1 MRVVPRVYSLVPFW
15 ERGFIFLEVYTW
27 ITVRPLIYRKLN
39 FRCVPVYRNAEP
51 EFLKYWEE
59 NKIYEKKQELHAG
72 HKKFVLH
79 DGPPYANGKIHMGTA
94 LNKILKD
101 IIMKYKYAQGFDTPY
116 VPGWD
121 THGMPIEHAAI
132 KNLGLNRHEL
142 DTLVL
147 RKECHDYA
155 LKWIDEQRTDFK
167 RLGVLGDWD
176 HPYITM
182 THDYEAVQIHVFGEM
197 AKKGYIYK
205 GKKAV
210 YWCPH
215 CETALAEAEIE
226 YGEEKS
232 PAIFVKMPLV
242 KDNGMLPEA
251 AQGKPAYI
259 VIWTT
264 TPWTMPANVAIALH
278 PDFEYAWV
286 ECEGEILFMA
296 KEMLEAVGKVCKK
309 DLSNIIGTCKGKDME
324 YAECRHP
331 FETIDRKSLVV
342 LADYVTLEAG
352 TGCVH
357 TAPGHGADDFET
369 GVRYNL
375 PIICPVDG
383 SGKLTA
389 EAGADF
395 AGMFVFDANV
405 PIIKYLAGLNRLFGK
420 ENIRHQYAHCW
431 RCKNPIIY
439 RATEQWFAS
448 VDGFR
453 EEALNAIAND
463 VQWIPSWGEARIHN
477 MVADRHDWCISRQRV
492 WGVPI
497 PIFYCEDCN
506 EHLVNDDTINAVA
519 DLFAKEGS
527 DAWWAHSAEEI
538 LPQGTKCPKCGG
550 THFRKESDIMDV
562 WFDSGSSHAAVCKTR
577 PELAWPADMYLEGS
591 DQHRG
596 WFQSSLLTS
605 VATEGKAPYHAV
617 LTHGYVV
624 DGEGRKMSKSV
635 GNTVAP
641 QEVIAQYGADII
653 RLWAASSDYKADIRI
668 SKEILKQLSEVYRK
682 IRNTIR
688 YILGN
693 TNDFNYETDKV
704 EFKDM
709 LELDRWALMHMQL
722 LKKEVSAAYESY
734 DFHVLYHAIHNFCSV
749 EMSSYYL
756 DILKDRLYAYKAD
769 SFERRSAQTAMYEI
783 MLDLVVMIAPVLS
796 FTMEEVWQFM
806 KKPASMPESVFMMP
820 WPECKEEY
828 IDEALES
835 KWDNFIEIRSEI
847 TRVLEGARRAKTIG
861 HSLDAKVE
869 LHATGE
875 ALAIL
880 RSVEGDLATL
890 LIVSQA
896 KLVEG
901 LAGGVEATGREDLKV
916 TVQAAEGE
924 KCERCWIYSDTV
936 GKDAEHP
943 TVCARCAAALK

>member
-1 MRVVPRVYSLVPFW
+1 MDYSKTLNLPETEFPMRAGLP
-15 ERGFIFLEVYTW
+15 ER
-27 ITVRPLIYRKLN
+27 
-39 FRCVPVYRNAEP
+39 EP

-389 EAGADF
+389 EAGVDF

-453 EEALNAIAND
+453 EEALNAIANH

-605 VATEGKAPYHAV
+605 VATEGKAPYRAV

-688 YILGN
+688 YIMGN

-734 DFHVLYHAIHNFCSV
+734 DFHVLYHAIHNFCSI

>member
-1 MRVVPRVYSLVPFW
+1 MDYSKTLNLPETEFPMRAGLP
-15 ERGFIFLEVYTW
+15 ER
-27 ITVRPLIYRKLN
+27 
-39 FRCVPVYRNAEP
+39 EP

-342 LADYVTLEAG
+342 MADYVTLEAG

-605 VATEGKAPYHAV
+605 VATEGKAPYRAV

-734 DFHVLYHAIHNFCSV
+734 DFHVLYHAIHNFCSI

>member
-1 MRVVPRVYSLVPFW
+1 MDYSKTLNLPETEFPMLAGLP
-15 ERGFIFLEVYTW
+15 ER
-27 ITVRPLIYRKLN
+27 
-39 FRCVPVYRNAEP
+39 EP

-72 HKKFVLH
+72 RKKFVLH

-605 VATEGKAPYHAV
+605 VATEGKAPYRAV

-869 LHATGE
+869 LHAAGE

-880 RSVEGDLATL
+880 RSVESDLATL

-901 LAGGVEATGREDLKV
+901 LTGGVEATGREDLKV

>member
-1 MRVVPRVYSLVPFW
+1 MDYSKTLNLPETEFPMRAGLP
-15 ERGFIFLEVYTW
+15 ER
-27 ITVRPLIYRKLN
+27 
-39 FRCVPVYRNAEP
+39 EP

-197 AKKGYIYK
+197 AKKGYIYN

-605 VATEGKAPYHAV
+605 VATEGKAPYRAV

>member
-1 MRVVPRVYSLVPFW
+1 MDYSKTLNLPETEFPMRAGLP
-15 ERGFIFLEVYTW
+15 ER
-27 ITVRPLIYRKLN
+27 
-39 FRCVPVYRNAEP
+39 EP

-538 LPQGTKCPKCGG
+538 LPQGTKCPKCCG

-605 VATEGKAPYHAV
+605 VATEGKAPYRAV

>member
-1 MRVVPRVYSLVPFW
+1 MDYSKTLNLPETEFPMRAGLP
-15 ERGFIFLEVYTW
+15 ER
-27 ITVRPLIYRKLN
+27 
-39 FRCVPVYRNAEP
+39 EP

-605 VATEGKAPYHAV
+605 VATEGKAPYRAV

-828 IDEALES
+828 INEALES

>member
-1 MRVVPRVYSLVPFW
+1 MRAGLP
-15 ERGFIFLEVYTW
+15 ER
-27 ITVRPLIYRKLN
+27 
-39 FRCVPVYRNAEP
+39 EP

-605 VATEGKAPYHAV
+605 VATEGKAPYRAV

-869 LHATGE
+869 LHAAGE

-880 RSVEGDLATL
+880 RSVESDLATL

-901 LAGGVEATGREDLKV
+901 LTGGVEATGREDLKV

>member
-1 MRVVPRVYSLVPFW
+1 MRAGLP
-15 ERGFIFLEVYTW
+15 ER
-27 ITVRPLIYRKLN
+27 
-39 FRCVPVYRNAEP
+39 EP

-605 VATEGKAPYHAV
+605 VATEGKAPYRAV

-769 SFERRSAQTAMYEI
+769 SFERRSAQTAMCEI

>member
-1 MRVVPRVYSLVPFW
+1 MDYSKTLNLPETEFPMRASLP
-15 ERGFIFLEVYTW
+15 ER
-27 ITVRPLIYRKLN
+27 
-39 FRCVPVYRNAEP
+39 EP

-121 THGMPIEHAAI
+121 THGMPIEHTAI

-605 VATEGKAPYHAV
+605 VATEGKAPYRAV

-869 LHATGE
+869 LHAAGE

-880 RSVEGDLATL
+880 RSVESDLATL

-901 LAGGVEATGREDLKV
+901 LTGGVEATGREDLKV

>member
-1 MRVVPRVYSLVPFW
+1 MDYSKTLNLPETEFPMRAGLP
-15 ERGFIFLEVYTW
+15 ER
-27 ITVRPLIYRKLN
+27 
-39 FRCVPVYRNAEP
+39 EP

-389 EAGADF
+389 EAGVDF

-405 PIIKYLAGLNRLFGK
+405 PIIKYLAWLNRLFGK

-453 EEALNAIAND
+453 EEALNAIANH

-605 VATEGKAPYHAV
+605 VATEGKAPYRAV

-734 DFHVLYHAIHNFCSV
+734 DFHVLYHAIHNFCSI

>member
-1 MRVVPRVYSLVPFW
+1 MDYSKTLNLPETEFPMRAGLP
-15 ERGFIFLEVYTW
+15 ER
-27 ITVRPLIYRKLN
+27 
-39 FRCVPVYRNAEP
+39 EP

-605 VATEGKAPYHAV
+605 VATEGKAPYRAV

-890 LIVSQA
+890 LIVSQS

>member
-1 MRVVPRVYSLVPFW
+1 MDYSKTLNLPETEFPMRAGLP
-15 ERGFIFLEVYTW
+15 ER
-27 ITVRPLIYRKLN
+27 
-39 FRCVPVYRNAEP
+39 EP

-538 LPQGTKCPKCGG
+538 LPHGTKCPKCGG

-605 VATEGKAPYHAV
+605 VATEGKAPYRAV
-617 LTHGYVV
+617 LTLGYVV

>member
-1 MRVVPRVYSLVPFW
+1 MDYSKTLNLPETEFPMRAGLP
-15 ERGFIFLEVYTW
+15 ER
-27 ITVRPLIYRKLN
+27 
-39 FRCVPVYRNAEP
+39 EP

-538 LPQGTKCPKCGG
+538 LPQGNKCPKCGG

>member
-1 MRVVPRVYSLVPFW
+1 MDYSKTLNLPETEFPMRAGLP
-15 ERGFIFLEVYTW
+15 ER
-27 ITVRPLIYRKLN
+27 
-39 FRCVPVYRNAEP
+39 EP

-155 LKWIDEQRTDFK
+155 LKWIDEQPTDFK

-389 EAGADF
+389 EAGVDF

-453 EEALNAIAND
+453 EEALNAIANH

-605 VATEGKAPYHAV
+605 VATEGKAPYRAV

>member
-1 MRVVPRVYSLVPFW
+1 MDYSKTLNLPETEFPMRAGLP
-15 ERGFIFLEVYTW
+15 ER
-27 ITVRPLIYRKLN
+27 
-39 FRCVPVYRNAEP
+39 EP

-463 VQWIPSWGEARIHN
+463 VQWIPSWGKARIHN

-605 VATEGKAPYHAV
+605 VATEGKAPYRAV

>member
-1 MRVVPRVYSLVPFW
+1 MDYSKTLNLPETEFPMRAGLP
-15 ERGFIFLEVYTW
+15 ER
-27 ITVRPLIYRKLN
+27 
-39 FRCVPVYRNAEP
+39 EP

-132 KNLGLNRHEL
+132 KNLGLNRLEL

-506 EHLVNDDTINAVA
+506 EHLVNDDTINAVV

-605 VATEGKAPYHAV
+605 VATEGKAPYRAV

>member
-1 MRVVPRVYSLVPFW
+1 M
-15 ERGFIFLEVYTW
+15 
-27 ITVRPLIYRKLN
+27 
-39 FRCVPVYRNAEP
+39 
-51 EFLKYWEE
+51 KYWEE

-605 VATEGKAPYHAV
+605 VATEGKAPYRAV

>member
-1 MRVVPRVYSLVPFW
+1 MDYSKTLNLPETEFPMRAGLP
-15 ERGFIFLEVYTW
+15 ER
-27 ITVRPLIYRKLN
+27 
-39 FRCVPVYRNAEP
+39 EP

-605 VATEGKAPYHAV
+605 VATEGKAPYRAV

-709 LELDRWALMHMQL
+709 LEPDRWALMHMQL

>member
-1 MRVVPRVYSLVPFW
+1 MRAGLP
-15 ERGFIFLEVYTW
+15 EREL
-27 ITVRPLIYRKLN
+27 
-39 FRCVPVYRNAEP
+39 

-605 VATEGKAPYHAV
+605 VATEGKAPYRAV

-734 DFHVLYHAIHNFCSV
+734 DFHVLYHAIHNFCSI

>member
-1 MRVVPRVYSLVPFW
+1 MDYSKTLNLPETEFPMRAGLP
-15 ERGFIFLEVYTW
+15 ER
-27 ITVRPLIYRKLN
+27 
-39 FRCVPVYRNAEP
+39 EP

-182 THDYEAVQIHVFGEM
+182 TRDYEAVQIHVFGEM

-389 EAGADF
+389 ETGADF

-605 VATEGKAPYHAV
+605 VATEGKAPYRAV

>member
-1 MRVVPRVYSLVPFW
+1 MDYSKTLNLPETEFPMRAGLP
-15 ERGFIFLEVYTW
+15 ER
-27 ITVRPLIYRKLN
+27 
-39 FRCVPVYRNAEP
+39 EP

-357 TAPGHGADDFET
+357 TAPGHGADDFES

-605 VATEGKAPYHAV
+605 VATEGKAPYRAV

>member
-1 MRVVPRVYSLVPFW
+1 MDYSKTLNLPETEFPMRAGLP
-15 ERGFIFLEVYTW
+15 ER
-27 ITVRPLIYRKLN
+27 
-39 FRCVPVYRNAEP
+39 EP

-420 ENIRHQYAHCW
+420 ENIHHQYAHCW

-605 VATEGKAPYHAV
+605 VATEGKAPYRAV

>member
-1 MRVVPRVYSLVPFW
+1 MRAGLP
-15 ERGFIFLEVYTW
+15 ER
-27 ITVRPLIYRKLN
+27 
-39 FRCVPVYRNAEP
+39 EP

-389 EAGADF
+389 EAGVDF

-448 VDGFR
+448 INDFRDKALKAVDDTTFYP
-453 EEALNAIAND
+453 A
-463 VQWIPSWGEARIHN
+463 WGHDRLYN
-477 MVADRHDWCISRQRV
+477 MIRDRQDWCISRQRS

-497 PIFYCEDCN
+497 PAFYCDDCGKYVITH
-506 EHLVNDDTINAVA
+506 ETTQRVVDIVE
-519 DLFAKEGS
+519 KEGS
-527 DAWWAHSAEEI
+527 DAWWKYSAEEL
-538 LPQGTKCPKCGG
+538 LPEGFTCPHCGG
-550 THFRKESDIMDV
+550 HHFHKEKDIMDV
-562 WFDSGSSHAAVCKTR
+562 WFDSGSTWNGVLKNPREEWKGAAYPCD
-577 PELAWPADMYLEGS
+577 LYLEGS

-596 WFQSSLLTS
+596 WFHSSLLTS
-605 VATEGKAPYHAV
+605 VAVNGHAPYKAV
-617 LTHGYVV
+617 LTHGFTM

-635 GNTVAP
+635 GNVVAP
-641 QEVIAQYGADII
+641 QDIINKYGADVM
-653 RLWAASSDYKADIRI
+653 RLWISSVEYQSDVR
-668 SKEILKQLSEVYRK
+668 LSDKIIKSMSDVYRK
-682 IRNTIR
+682 IRNTFR
-688 YILGN
+688 YLLGN
-693 TNDFNYETDKV
+693 LADFNPATDAV
-704 EFKDM
+704 PYAEMD
-709 LELDRWALMHMQL
+709 ELDRWALLRLEQV
-722 LKKEVSAAYESY
+722 KEEVSNACEQYQ
-734 DFHVLYHAIHNFCSV
+734 FHVMYHAVHNFCTVDLSAT
-749 EMSSYYL
+749 YL
-756 DILKDRLYAYKAD
+756 DILKDRLYTETAD
-769 SFERRSAQTAMYEI
+769 SRLRRSAQTAMYEI
-783 MLDLVVMIAPVLS
+783 LDSLVRIMAPFIC
-796 FTMEEVWQFM
+796 FTAEEVWQAMPAVEGKETSVHLADWPAM
-806 KKPASMPESVFMMP
+806 KPQYLDNALAEKWNARLALRSDVM
-820 WPECKEEY
+820 K
-828 IDEALES
+828 ALE
-835 KWDNFIEIRSEI
+835 N
-847 TRVLEGARRAKTIG
+847 ARADKVIG
-861 HSLDAKVE
+861 HPLDADVTIYAEGDAYETLKAMGDFLSDFFIVSNVE
-869 LHATGE
+869 LVNDTSAAPAD
-875 ALAIL
+875 ALANEDGV
-880 RSVEGDLATL
+880 RVSVVPSTR
-890 LIVSQA
+890 Q
-896 KLVEG
+896 
-901 LAGGVEATGREDLKV
+901 
-916 TVQAAEGE
+916 
-924 KCERCWIYSDTV
+924 KCERCWKHLDSV
-936 GKDAEHP
+936 GSNPNHP
-943 TVCARCAAALK
+943 DVCARCARVLDEE

>member
-1 MRVVPRVYSLVPFW
+1 MDYSKTLNLPETEFPMRAGLP
-15 ERGFIFLEVYTW
+15 ER
-27 ITVRPLIYRKLN
+27 
-39 FRCVPVYRNAEP
+39 EP

-538 LPQGTKCPKCGG
+538 LPQGTKCTKCGG

-605 VATEGKAPYHAV
+605 VATEGKAPYRAV

>member
-1 MRVVPRVYSLVPFW
+1 MDYSKTLNLPETEFPMRAGLP
-15 ERGFIFLEVYTW
+15 ER
-27 ITVRPLIYRKLN
+27 
-39 FRCVPVYRNAEP
+39 EP

-72 HKKFVLH
+72 YKKFVLH

-605 VATEGKAPYHAV
+605 VATEGKAPYRAV

>member
-1 MRVVPRVYSLVPFW
+1 MDYSKTLNLPETEFPMRAGLP
-15 ERGFIFLEVYTW
+15 ER
-27 ITVRPLIYRKLN
+27 
-39 FRCVPVYRNAEP
+39 EP

-389 EAGADF
+389 EAGVDF

-453 EEALNAIAND
+453 EEALNAIANH

-605 VATEGKAPYHAV
+605 VATEGKAPYRAV

-734 DFHVLYHAIHNFCSV
+734 DFHVLYHAIHNFCSI

-901 LAGGVEATGREDLKV
+901 LTGGVEATGREDLKV

>member
-1 MRVVPRVYSLVPFW
+1 MRAGLP
-15 ERGFIFLEVYTW
+15 ER
-27 ITVRPLIYRKLN
+27 
-39 FRCVPVYRNAEP
+39 EP

-605 VATEGKAPYHAV
+605 VATEGKAPYRAV

-806 KKPASMPESVFMMP
+806 KKTASMPESVFMMP

-896 KLVEG
+896 KLMEG

>member
-1 MRVVPRVYSLVPFW
+1 MDYSKTLNLPETEFPMRAGLP
-15 ERGFIFLEVYTW
+15 ER
-27 ITVRPLIYRKLN
+27 
-39 FRCVPVYRNAEP
+39 EP

-142 DTLVL
+142 DTLAL

-605 VATEGKAPYHAV
+605 VATEGKAPYRAV

-734 DFHVLYHAIHNFCSV
+734 DFHVLYHAIHNFCSI

>member
-1 MRVVPRVYSLVPFW
+1 MRAGLP
-15 ERGFIFLEVYTW
+15 ER
-27 ITVRPLIYRKLN
+27 
-39 FRCVPVYRNAEP
+39 EP

-605 VATEGKAPYHAV
+605 VATEGKAPYRAV

-901 LAGGVEATGREDLKV
+901 LAGGIEATGREDLKV

>member
-1 MRVVPRVYSLVPFW
+1 MDYSKTLNLPETEFPMRAGLP
-15 ERGFIFLEVYTW
+15 ER
-27 ITVRPLIYRKLN
+27 
-39 FRCVPVYRNAEP
+39 EP
-51 EFLKYWEE
+51 EFMKYWEE

-605 VATEGKAPYHAV
+605 VATEGKAPYRAV

>member
-1 MRVVPRVYSLVPFW
+1 MDYSKTLNLPETEFPMRAGLP
-15 ERGFIFLEVYTW
+15 ER
-27 ITVRPLIYRKLN
+27 
-39 FRCVPVYRNAEP
+39 EP

-562 WFDSGSSHAAVCKTR
+562 WFDSGSSHVAVCKTR

>member
-1 MRVVPRVYSLVPFW
+1 MDYSKTLNLPETEFPMRAGLP
-15 ERGFIFLEVYTW
+15 ER
-27 ITVRPLIYRKLN
+27 
-39 FRCVPVYRNAEP
+39 EP

-453 EEALNAIAND
+453 EEALNAIANH

-605 VATEGKAPYHAV
+605 VATEGKAPYRAV

>member
-1 MRVVPRVYSLVPFW
+1 MDYSKTLNLPETEFPMRAGLP
-15 ERGFIFLEVYTW
+15 ER
-27 ITVRPLIYRKLN
+27 
-39 FRCVPVYRNAEP
+39 EP

-331 FETIDRKSLVV
+331 FKTIDRKSLVV

-605 VATEGKAPYHAV
+605 VATEGKAPYRAV

>member
-1 MRVVPRVYSLVPFW
+1 MDYSKTLNLPETEFPMRAGLP
-15 ERGFIFLEVYTW
+15 ER
-27 ITVRPLIYRKLN
+27 
-39 FRCVPVYRNAEP
+39 EP

-405 PIIKYLAGLNRLFGK
+405 PIIKYLVGLNRLFGK

-605 VATEGKAPYHAV
+605 VATEGKAPYRAV

>member
-1 MRVVPRVYSLVPFW
+1 MRAGLP
-15 ERGFIFLEVYTW
+15 ER
-27 ITVRPLIYRKLN
+27 
-39 FRCVPVYRNAEP
+39 EP

-538 LPQGTKCPKCGG
+538 LPQGTKCTKCGG

-605 VATEGKAPYHAV
+605 VATEGKAPYRAV

>member
-1 MRVVPRVYSLVPFW
+1 MDYSKTLNLPETEFPMRAGLP
-15 ERGFIFLEVYTW
+15 ER
-27 ITVRPLIYRKLN
+27 
-39 FRCVPVYRNAEP
+39 EP

-101 IIMKYKYAQGFDTPY
+101 IIMKYKYAQGFDTQY

-605 VATEGKAPYHAV
+605 VATEGKAPYRAV